1 MGIISKISS
10 AIKKAITPKPL
21 IDPMVRSRNLT
32 PMQALPESEVIGTTF
47 DRKGNIISR
56 APTNT
61 PTPAQNMGT
70 KPFNDFIVKI
80 WADKTSDADRI
91 LAGENARR
99 KVGLDM
105 DIANRINPQTGK
117 WDNNAPVMLR
127 KHPITGKMI
136 ASIDR
141 GLFRIKNITFYY
153 YFKRKPAL
161 LKKNGI
167 TKGDDMLDPEKN
179 TKKSNFFYPKQSP
192 INRGDHLTRYRMF
205 AEHDWSV
212 VVPLPRLRIYSVC
225 NVHIQTNFPPGVF
238 TSQYS
243 VGIRSLICPNLDDEI
258 IKRFGSHVLSRG
270 GCVGGGPRDYISLT
284 VKRGTNNLAFGKGL
298 HWG

>member
-10 AIKKAITPKPL
+10 AIKKATTPKPP

-47 DRKGNIISR
+47 DRKGNIISK
-56 APTNT
+56 APPKTQ
-61 PTPAQNMGT
+61 PQVPVQGGV
-70 KPFNDFIVKI
+70 KPFNDVIVKV
-80 WADKTSDADRI
+80 WADKISDADRI

-136 ASIDR
+136 ASNDR
-141 GLFRIKNITFYY
+141 GLFRINNITFYDY
-153 YFKRKPAL
+153 LKRKPAL

-167 TKGDDMLDPEKN
+167 TEWDDILDPEKN
-179 TKKSNFFYPKQSP
+179 
-192 INRGDHLTRYRMF
+192 
-205 AEHDWSV
+205 
-212 VVPLPRLRIYSVC
+212 
-225 NVHIQTNFPPGVF
+225 
-238 TSQYS
+238 
-243 VGIRSLICPNLDDEI
+243 
-258 IKRFGSHVLSRG
+258 
-270 GCVGGGPRDYISLT
+270 
-284 VKRGTNNLAFGKGL
+284 
-298 HWG
+298 

>member
-10 AIKKAITPKPL
+10 AIKKATTPKPP

-91 LAGENARR
+91 LAGEKARR

-141 GLFRIKNITFYY
+141 GLFRINNITFYDY
-153 YFKRKPAL
+153 LKRKPAL

-167 TKGDDMLDPEKN
+167 TEWDDMLDPEKN
-179 TKKSNFFYPKQSP
+179 T
-192 INRGDHLTRYRMF
+192 RF
-205 AEHDWSV
+205 AKI
-212 VVPLPRLRIYSVC
+212 IYDT
-225 NVHIQTNFPPGVF
+225 Q
-238 TSQYS
+238 
-243 VGIRSLICPNLDDEI
+243 GIGAWYGA
-258 IKRFGSHVLSRG
+258 K
-270 GCVGGGPRDYISLT
+270 
-284 VKRGTNNLAFGKGL
+284 
-298 HWG
+298 